1 MRAIERRLL
10 HLEEL
15 IPLPLTYVR
24 FAARVSEYASHRGVS
39 PGSALV
45 SVIEDLNGRDLDRL
59 LNELGGERDVRS
71 ERDAPG
77 AIRSDA
83 IKAGFSPA
91 DAESFVQHLGEREG
105 LEQK

>member
-1 MRAIERRLL
+1 MQRAIERRLS

-15 IPLPLTYVR
+15 IPPPLTYVR
-24 FAARVSEYASHRGVS
+24 FAARVSEYARHGGVS

-45 SVIEDLNGRDLDRL
+45 SVIEDLREREIDRL
-59 LNELGGERDVRS
+59 LGELGGERDVCS

-77 AIRSDA
+77 AIRGDA

-91 DAESFVQHLGEREG
+91 DVELFVQHLGQR
-105 LEQK
+105 K